1 MPKVG
6 LTMSEGTIAQWH
18 KQEGEAVRKGDVLFT
33 FETEKSTLEFES
45 PFEGVLQRILVPAG
59 QVTPCLTPVASIVM
73 AAETPGDPLTR
84 VLQPPTPSPVPATAS
99 RDREPAAGRPVSPR
113 ARLRAREL
121 HVEVSAVTGSGP
133 DGTVLER
140 DVLAYHQKLTVSGP
154 EVRITPL
161 AQRVA
166 SELGVDLASVQGS
179 GPAGHIT
186 RDDIARSAE
195 HAAQEQFAPAHAA
208 AHAPAPAQDE
218 GEGELQPLTAARHV
232 TAQRTAE
239 SARTIPHVTL
249 TTEADATAL
258 VSAREQLNTEL
269 AEITPNEKLSYNAL
283 LVAIVGRTLREH
295 PELNASWDERGI
307 LLHHGIH
314 VGVAVD
320 TSRGLYVPVVRDAT
334 RPLMQLHRDLT
345 DLVARAQAGTLIG
358 DELAGGTFTITNLGM
373 FEIDAFTPIINAPQA
388 GILGVGRIVGKPVA
402 RGEQVVVRQM
412 MALSLSF
419 DHRVVDGA
427 PAARFLQRVKAL
439 IERPFA
445 LLA

>member
-6 LTMSEGTIAQWH
+6 LTMTEGTIAQWH

-73 AAETPGDPLTR
+73 AAETPGDPLAHAP
-84 VLQPPTPSPVPATAS
+84 QPPAPSPVPATAS
-99 RDREPAAGRPVSPR
+99 LDKTPATGRPISPR

-121 HVEVSAVTGSGP
+121 HVELSAVTGSGP

-166 SELGVDLASVQGS
+166 SELGVDLAAVQGS
-179 GPAGHIT
+179 GPAGRIT
-186 RDDIARSAE
+186 RDDIARTAE
-195 HAAQEQFAPAHAA
+195 RAAQEQHAPAS
-208 AHAPAPAQDE
+208 APAQDA
-218 GEGELQPLTAARHV
+218 GEGELQPLTAARRV

-249 TTEADATAL
+249 TTEADATVL
-258 VSAREQLNTEL
+258 VSAREQLNAEL
-269 AEITPNEKLSYNAL
+269 VETSPHEKLSYNAL

-307 LLHHGIH
+307 RLHRGIH

-320 TSRGLYVPVVRDAT
+320 TPRGLYVPVVRDAT

-358 DELAGGTFTITNLGM
+358 DDLTGGTFTITNLGM
-373 FEIDAFTPIINAPQA
+373 FEIDAFTPIINPPQA

-402 RGEQVVVRQM
+402 HGEQVVVRQM

-427 PAARFLQRVKAL
+427 SAARFLQRVKAL